1 MKTFYSILCLSTIM
15 VLNSCNTAQPQPNP
29 IDAKGASVQVVEAPA
44 AAPQLYSTRGLHS
57 KKN

>member
-1 MKTFYSILCLSTIM
+1 M

-29 IDAKGASVQVVEAPA
+29 IDAKGASVQVVETPA